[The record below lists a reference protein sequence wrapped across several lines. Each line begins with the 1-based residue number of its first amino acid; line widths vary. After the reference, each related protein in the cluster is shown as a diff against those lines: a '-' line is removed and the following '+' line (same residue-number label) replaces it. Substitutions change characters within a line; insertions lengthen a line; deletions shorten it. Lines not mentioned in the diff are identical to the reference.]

1 MCAKSALFTSDIRAT
16 SSPAPFADAAN
27 EARFWAKVDQK
38 NGCWE
43 WTASLQSQGY
53 GCFGINGRI
62 ELAHRL
68 SYQHFY
74 GPIPDGMQVLHRCD
88 NPPCVNPLHLFLGTG
103 QDNMDDR
110 KVKGRNGLFSGERN
124 GRAKLTAEQVGEI
137 RGTLGPLAITAE
149 IYGVSITTIAAIRRG
164 KTWRGA

>member
-1 MCAKSALFTSDIRAT
+1 MNTELSAASRTKIGAEEGIPPKRRCS
-16 SSPAPFADAAN
+16 PFADAAN

-43 WTASLQSQGY
+43 WTASTQSRGY

-62 ELAHRL
+62 ELAHRI

-74 GPIPDGMQVLHRCD
+74 GSIPDGMQVLHRCD
-88 NPPCVNPLHLFLGTG
+88 NPPCVNPLHLFLGTF

-110 KVKGRNGLFSGERN
+110 KVKGHNGLFSGERN
-124 GRAKLTAEQVGEI
+124 GRAKLTTEEA
-137 RGTLGPLAITAE
+137 LAIRDSVAPATLVAE
-149 IYGVSITTIAAIRRG
+149 LYG
-164 KTWRGA
+164 